1 MNEPIRRVFC
11 LKTQTTNKYIMLRQL
26 TCVSSF
32 FMPIFNLNQVLLLK
46 SFPAQLVKNEKHY
59 AYQAE
64 AQTMA
69 LQAKQL
75 LLLVQPYTSYFIHIR
90 LIVQSLINN
99 THNISMEVPCPRML
113 SNKQHPLVLG
123 HKVTNTNTRQ
133 YSSMQ
138 GALAEGLARGCL
150 FGHYIESCLFL
161 TLPYMSLT
169 SKPQQQKVRTNT

>member
-1 MNEPIRRVFC
+1 
-11 LKTQTTNKYIMLRQL
+11 
-26 TCVSSF
+26 
-32 FMPIFNLNQVLLLK
+32 
-46 SFPAQLVKNEKHY
+46 
-59 AYQAE
+59 
-64 AQTMA
+64 MA
-69 LQAKQL
+69 LQAEKL

-138 GALAEGLARGCL
+138 GSLAEGLARGCL

-169 SKPQQQKVRTNT
+169 SKAQQKKSENEPMKFTSTPITTMATTWLQVGVRKKSRGVERNTYAGNTRATTETKMRYRCD